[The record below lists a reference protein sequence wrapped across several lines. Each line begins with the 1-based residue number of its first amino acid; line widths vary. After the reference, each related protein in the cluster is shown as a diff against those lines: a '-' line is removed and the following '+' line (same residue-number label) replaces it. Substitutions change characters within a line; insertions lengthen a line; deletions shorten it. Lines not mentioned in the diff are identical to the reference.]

1 MPTQTNSRS
10 EMTSAYR
17 RAQKLAR
24 YRWLREM
31 VFEEWTLKLVA
42 LVITLGLWF
51 GVTVQ
56 RAPAAMRVRNVPL
69 SFLLPEDMEIS
80 NEAREQVEVTLSG
93 EKNKLDS
100 LIARNLVITAD
111 VHGYREGER
120 VVRLT
125 PENVAME
132 LPSGVRV
139 VKVEPGTVP
148 LRLERRIER
157 QIEVV
162 ARLEGEPAE
171 GFILRGAIAT
181 PSRITVRGPLS
192 HVQRL
197 GRVLT
202 ETISIG
208 NRRES
213 FSAGQVAVDVE
224 DERVA
229 ALDGVVSVQIF
240 IEKQAAEQQQQQ
252 PPTTPRPAARP
263 APRK

>member
-1 MPTQTNSRS
+1 MPTQSNSRS

-31 VFEEWTLKLVA
+31 VFEEWTLKA
-42 LVITLGLWF
+42 LALFITLGLWF

-80 NEAREQVEVTLSG
+80 NEAREQVEITLSG

-100 LIARNLVITAD
+100 LIARNLVVTAD

-120 VVRLT
+120 IVRLT
-125 PENVAME
+125 PENVTIE

-157 QIEVV
+157 QIEVMP
-162 ARLEGEPAE
+162 RLEGEPAQ
-171 GFILRGAIAT
+171 GFAVKRVLVT
-181 PSRITVRGPLS
+181 PARITVRGPLS
-192 HVQRL
+192 HVERL
-197 GRVLT
+197 TRAST
-202 ETISIG
+202 ETISID

-240 IEKQAAEQQQQQ
+240 IEEQPTEPPRSTPQ
-252 PPTTPRPAARP
+252 PTPR
-263 APRK
+263 K